1 MGVKKT
7 LRRAGASVRCDEKV
21 PDKGGDRCSSKA
33 TDKGGIIS
41 AENIKIVSYKGRM
54 VKKEYVPDKS
64 VMIICEKSAM

>member
-1 MGVKKT
+1 MEAEGELRLQVKVGVKKT

-41 AENIKIVSYKGRM
+41 AENIKN
-54 VKKEYVPDKS
+54 S
-64 VMIICEKSAM
+64 VI

>member
-33 TDKGGIIS
+33 TDKGGVS
-41 AENIKIVSYKGRM
+41 AEKQGSMLSCN
-54 VKKEYVPDKS
+54 KKAE
-64 VMIICEKSAM
+64 

>member
-21 PDKGGDRCSSKA
+21 PDKGGDRCNSKA

-41 AENIKIVSYKGRM
+41 AENIKN
-54 VKKEYVPDKS
+54 S
-64 VMIICEKSAM
+64 VI